1 LLKKLSH
8 SYKGVFPF
16 SLGTTSFIYPD
27 DYVSNVKK
35 IGPYLD
41 EIELLF
47 FESSRPD
54 SLPAPAVIDDLSRLS
69 KNLDLKYN
77 VHLPTDVSISHPERD
92 RQHQAVKAIKEVLMR
107 VSPLS
112 PTTCTL
118 HIDYTETSFSAKAVS
133 AWHDRVRPNLAKI
146 LETGLENSRISIE
159 TLDYPFEIIE
169 DVVEEFGLS
178 ICLDFGH
185 LILYGYDIDAA
196 FKKYS
201 HKTSIIHLH
210 GVAHNHDHLALDRLP
225 DNIKFKIIQILRKF
239 HRTVSL
245 EVFSYSNLEPSLNW
259 IEAAW
264 GLPQLKK

>member
-1 LLKKLSH
+1 MPR
-8 SYKGVFPF
+8 SYKSVFPF

-27 DYVSNVKK
+27 DYVSNVKR

-47 FESSRPD
+47 FESSRSD
-54 SLPAPAVIDDLSRLS
+54 SLPAPTVINELSLLS
-69 KNLDLKYN
+69 ENLDLKYN

-92 RQHQAVKAIKEVLMR
+92 RQHRAVDAIKEVLML

-118 HIDYTETSFSAKAVS
+118 HIDYSEPSFSAKTVS
-133 AWHDRVRPNLAKI
+133 AWQDRVRPNLAKI
-146 LETGLENSRISIE
+146 LDMDLDSSRISIE
-159 TLDYPFEIIE
+159 TLDYPFELIE

-178 ICLDFGH
+178 VCLDLGH
-185 LILYGYDIDAA
+185 MILYGYDIDAA

-201 HKTSIIHLH
+201 DKTSIIHLH
-210 GVAHNHDHLALDRLP
+210 GVADDHDHLALDCLP
-225 DNIKFKIIQILRKF
+225 DTIKFKIIEILRKF
-239 HRTVSL
+239 NQTVSL
-245 EVFSYSNLEPSLNW
+245 EVFSYSNLASSLNW
-259 IEAAW
+259 LEAAW